1 MKAQEHISAYQMSFL
16 LFTFMTGSSLVNIPG
31 PLIGYAKNGA
41 WISLLLSMTAGMAVL
56 SCILFLHRKFP
67 EQSFIE
73 SSRATVGNW
82 VTAVFAVPFIWF
94 QFHMTGG
101 IVLDIG
107 LFMTSSM
114 MRQTP
119 LYIFTLSIFIVVALT
134 VRSGIETMA
143 RMFVVPMLF
152 VLAFVF
158 LIIVL
163 ASSNYDIAHLLPV
176 MPDGIKPVL
185 LGAYFS
191 YGFPYVEIAVFA
203 MLLKYVRT
211 SEYAMLRKSAYFV
224 VLFNGLCLIMATLS
238 TILVFGPMAGERK
251 YSMFEVARTVD
262 LLEVVTRIESVIGF
276 SLIINSFMKASI
288 MLFILNQ
295 TFTQL
300 FKLRDDRI
308 LVFPLAL
315 VSFLFSMLFI
325 SKGEVRWVNAVS
337 VLHPLEATVGYLLP
351 LLTVTAVAAFKKRS
365 V

>member
-1 MKAQEHISAYQMSFL
+1 MKDQERISAYQMSFL

-41 WISLLLSMTAGMAVL
+41 WISLLLSMTAGLAVV
-56 SCILFLHRKFP
+56 SCVLFLHRKFP
-67 EQSFIE
+67 DQTFIE
-73 SSRATVGNW
+73 ASRATVGNW
-82 VTAVFAVPFIWF
+82 VTAMFAVPFIWF

-119 LYIFTLSIFIVVALT
+119 LYIFTFSIFFVVALT

-152 VLAFVF
+152 VIGFVI

-163 ASSNYDIAHLLPV
+163 ASPNYEASHLMPV
-176 MPDGIKPVL
+176 MPDGFKPVL

-191 YGFPYVEIAVFA
+191 YGFPYAEVMVFA
-203 MLLKYVRT
+203 MLLKYVHT
-211 SEYAMLRKSAYFV
+211 SEYAHLRKSAYFV
-224 VLFNGLCLIMATLS
+224 VLFNGFCLIAVTLS

-262 LLEVVTRIESVIGF
+262 LMEVVTRIESVIGF
-276 SLIINSFMKASI
+276 SLIVNSFMKASI

-300 FKLRDDRI
+300 FKLRDDRMLI
-308 LVFPLAL
+308 FPLAL

-325 SKGEVRWVNAVS
+325 SKGEARWVNAVS
-337 VLHPLEATVGYLLP
+337 VLHPLEATIGYVLP
-351 LLTVTAVAAFKKRS
+351 LLTVTAIAAVKKRS
-365 V
+365 I